1 MDLHLLACLDALLK
15 ERKVTRAAERMN
27 MSQAGMSNA
36 LARLRQKL
44 NDPLLVRTSKGMEPT
59 DRALQ
64 MELSIRTG
72 LMHLE
77 AAFSN
82 QVSFEPATSE
92 AVFKIAI
99 SDYVS
104 VLCLPDLMDTL
115 LREAPNV
122 KVVTGTSDS
131 SRLSESLEDGS
142 FHLCVGYYFDPP
154 PGLHA
159 SELFTDQICCIA
171 RKGHPIFNG
180 KVNLENYLNQP
191 HVLMVGGTSNA
202 TFEAVTDSALQLL
215 GLSRNIVMRVPNL
228 MLIPWLVAGSDII
241 ATVPR
246 KLARLGNL
254 QFQLQEMELPFE
266 VPPYRLTMMWNELTQ
281 KNDSY
286 KWLRSK
292 LRMTTEKYRHKQPL
306 NS

>member
-15 ERKVTRAAERMN
+15 ERTVTRAAERMN
-27 MSQAGMSNA
+27 MSQPGMSNA

-59 DRALQ
+59 ERALQ

-77 AAFSN
+77 AAFFS
-82 QVSFEPATSE
+82 QVSFEPATSQ
-92 AVFKIAI
+92 AVFKISI

-104 VLCLPDLMDTL
+104 VLCLPDLMDAL

-122 KVVTGTSDS
+122 TVVTGTSDS
-131 SRLSESLEDGS
+131 SRLSECLEDGS
-142 FHLCVGYYFDPP
+142 FQLCLGYYSDPP
-154 PGLHA
+154 PGLHT
-159 SELFTDQICCIA
+159 SELFTDQMCCIA
-171 RKGHPIFNG
+171 RKGHPTFNG
-180 KVNLENYLNQP
+180 SVSLDNYLKQP
-191 HVLMVGGTSNA
+191 QVLMVGGTSAA

-215 GLSRNIVMRVPNL
+215 GLTRNIVMRVPNL

-246 KLARLGNL
+246 KLARLGDL
-254 QFQLQEMELPFE
+254 SLQLQEMKLPFE
-266 VPPYRLTMMWNELTQ
+266 VQPYRLTMMWNELTQ

-292 LRMTTEKYRHKQPL
+292 LRTTTEKYRSP
-306 NS
+306 